1 MKKAIAVLILGLTIS
16 GLYAGRLPLGLEGGA
31 GISISEGS
39 NIFFLE
45 GSGLLH
51 IYRNFYA
58 RTELASLS
66 FPSGG
71 TIVSFGT
78 GWILKATGEIETSP
92 IQPSPAPLPHPQKT
106 YTSPPSSTPIQQ
118 EKSEYAKRL
127 EYLNNKLSVE
137 IEGHWISSYSEASS
151 YYNYNLGEALE
162 AIIGGKK
169 GAEIGSYFKPY
180 NIGTGEKSG
189 STRLSYIKEWTPY
202 HGGVLVSEP
211 EFYRI
216 AGLHKQAKLCA
227 QYYNSYYNNARAL
240 RNKGYT
246 VMLNGLLMGALGT
259 PAFIWGF
266 KNQNTDKD
274 SEADILMAIGII
286 DWCIGGLDVI
296 IGTGMVWVGAARL
309 QAKLPKW
316 GTASFALDVA
326 ITYNNH
332 LKKKLGLSE

>member
-1 MKKAIAVLILGLTIS
+1 MKKLIGSAFLFLAVSVLYSETVVRITANRVSILDSPSYQGQVIGQARQGETYTFQGSQGEWYKIL
-16 GLYAGRLPLGLEGGA
+16 LPGR
-31 GISISEGS
+31 
-39 NIFFLE
+39 
-45 GSGLLH
+45 
-51 IYRNFYA
+51 
-58 RTELASLS
+58 
-66 FPSGG
+66 
-71 TIVSFGT
+71 GT